1 MPRHYHYQPSRELH
15 VVVLG
20 AGGVGK
26 SCLTGELSFSLR
38 LRLPLVPCSS
48 CCCACVPPLHPQ
60 SYYAS
65 LSSPLQH
72 KAHART
78 AQFVH
83 NEWIESYD
91 PTIEDSYRTQLQVDG
106 RQVILEILDTAGTEQ
121 FGRSSLSQQLSH
133 DPRTDVGTVAM
144 RDLYMKTGQG
154 FLLVFSITSSS
165 SLSELAGL
173 REEIIRIKDDENV
186 PLVIVGNKADLEEN
200 RAVPR
205 AKGFSISQRWGAPYY
220 EASARTRTN
229 VDEVFID
236 LCRQMLRKEDE
247 QHAND
252 GPNEDYKYDHGRSS
266 HRRQR
271 RRRKK
276 DSPRCVIL

>member
-20 AGGVGK
+20 A
-26 SCLTGELSFSLR
+26 
-38 LRLPLVPCSS
+38 
-48 CCCACVPPLHPQ
+48 
-60 SYYAS
+60 
-65 LSSPLQH
+65 
-72 KAHART
+72 

-121 FGRSSLSQQLSH
+121 F
-133 DPRTDVGTVAM
+133 VAM

-229 VDEVFID
+229 VEEVFID

-247 QHAND
+247 QNAND
-252 GPNEDYKYDHGRSS
+252 GPNDDYKYDRGRSS
-266 HRRQR
+266 HKRQR

-276 DSPRCVIL
+276 DSPRCAIL